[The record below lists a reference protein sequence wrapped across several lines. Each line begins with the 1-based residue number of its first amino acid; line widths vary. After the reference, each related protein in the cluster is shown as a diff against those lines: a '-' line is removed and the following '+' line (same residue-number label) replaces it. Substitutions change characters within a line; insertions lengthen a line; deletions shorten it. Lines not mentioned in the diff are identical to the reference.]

1 LTYSAAANGVEDLK
15 MRDSRNL
22 NLAIEFTQKKRDV
35 LARQWQALRQDAE
48 FAQEQLKL
56 LENYA
61 TETQSRWELRS
72 RYATPQMVLQQNYK
86 FLEKLEAAISMQK
99 DVVTDKDLKCDHKR
113 QLWTLAE
120 QRVQVLQRYQKL
132 CLEKHQAKVSKLEQ
146 KQTDEFALQWSRIKK
161 TKVTS

>member
-1 LTYSAAANGVEDLK
+1 
-15 MRDSRNL
+15 MRDHRNL
-22 NLAIEFTQKKRDV
+22 NLAIEFTQKKRDE
-35 LARQWQALRQDAE
+35 LARQWQTLRQDAE

-72 RYATPQMVLQQNYK
+72 RNTTPQMVLQQNYK

-99 DVVTDKDLKCDHKR
+99 DVAADKDLKCVNKR
-113 QLWTLAE
+113 LLWTQAE

-132 CLEKHQAKVSKLEQ
+132 CLEKHLAKVLKLEQ